1 MAPTTQLLALLAPAA
16 SVAAACESDA
26 DCSYN
31 GRCGGGQC
39 ACAPQW
45 TGPACATLALLPA
58 SRTAGFHSP
67 HNTDQADVNTSSWG
81 GSILRDEA
89 TGIWHMYSAEMIQ
102 HCGIG
107 AWEPDR

>member
-1 MAPTTQLLALLAPAA
+1 MLA
-16 SVAAACESDA
+16 ESHSA
-26 DCSYN
+26 KHY
-31 GRCGGGQC
+31 GRV
-39 ACAPQW
+39 
-45 TGPACATLALLPA
+45 L

-67 HNTDQADVNTSSWG
+67 HNTHQADVNTSSWG

>member
-1 MAPTTQLLALLAPAA
+1 MPLNALEAA
-16 SVAAACESDA
+16 ITAGVPHEVKAL
-26 DCSYN
+26 
-31 GRCGGGQC
+31 GGGQC
-39 ACAPQW
+39 VCALQW

-67 HNTDQADVNTSSWG
+67 HNTHQADVNTSSWG